1 MPMRV
6 RPGSDLSEWS
16 IVSLIRQSVRELEGY
31 TPGEQPDDPSIIKLN
46 TNENPY
52 PPSPKV
58 AEALRSMDPSRLS
71 RYPDPVCRKLRE
83 QLADLHGCRLEQ
95 VFVGNGS
102 DEVLALCTRAFVEN
116 DGTIGFFDPTYSLY
130 TVLARIRGVG
140 EHVLSL
146 KEDFSWPIDEAAA
159 ELAADEAC
167 SLFFFTNPNAPT
179 GRLCPRE
186 EVRRFCSAFRGVV
199 VVDEAYVDFAEECCD
214 QLALELD
221 NVIVARTFSKS
232 YSLAG
237 LRVGYAI
244 AGAPLV
250 EALYKIKDSYNV
262 DGIAQ
267 RVALAA
273 VEDVGVM
280 EENAARIVATRERLA
295 GRLGELGFSVCP
307 SQANF
312 LFVEPSGMGAKEMFD
327 ALRARRILVRYFPG
341 ERTGRFLRITV
352 GSDADVDRLLD
363 VVAELTA
370 ENG

>member
-1 MPMRV
+1 M
-6 RPGSDLSEWS
+6 
-16 IVSLIRQSVRELEGY
+16 SLIRKSVDELTGY

-52 PPSPKV
+52 PPSPRV
-58 AEALRSMDPSRLS
+58 AEALRSMDAAQLS
-71 RYPDPVCRKLRE
+71 RYPDPVCRELRE
-83 QLADLHGCRLEQ
+83 RLAELHGCRVEQ

-116 DGTIGFFDPTYSLY
+116 DGTIGYFDPTYSLY
-130 TVLARIRGVG
+130 TVLAKIRAVG
-140 EHVLSL
+140 EHVVPL
-146 KEDFSWPIDEAAA
+146 KDDFGWPIDEAAA
-159 ELAADEAC
+159 RLEADETC
-167 SLFFFTNPNAPT
+167 TLFFFTNPNAPT

-186 EVRRFCSAFRGVV
+186 EVRRFCESFRGVV

-237 LRVGYAI
+237 LRLGYAI
-244 AGAPLV
+244 ARAPLV

-267 RVALAA
+267 HVALAA
-273 VEDVGVM
+273 VEDVGAM
-280 EENAARIVATRERLA
+280 EENAARVVATRERLA
-295 GRLGELGFSVCP
+295 ARLGALGFSVCP

-312 LFVEPSGMGAKEMFD
+312 LFVEPPGMDAKEMFD

-352 GSDADVDRLLD
+352 GTDADVDRLLD
-363 VVAELTA
+363 VVTLLCSD
-370 ENG
+370 G